1 MNFYITLSENFRSAA
16 YTLGIIGLALD
27 YMHKRKTL
35 RCTERADA
43 FVSKEGFRDGIRAVY
58 AFIFGVSSFH
68 YNAGGKDVTVHG
80 ISRRPLLEIKPG
92 QNVVV
97 YYNPEKITDYYV
109 KGMRQPFSLM
119 IFQASLICM
128 MTAIVVIPAMAPDV
142 FADVVKHNLAN
153 TLLFPACIVTAVASH
168 DSRFLPH
175 KDDGQ
180 KEAIVNPTAIN
191 LNMARNGLKVASD
204 SILTAGIF
212 MKSETLMTAGVAG
225 LLFSVF
231 MFPLLVS
238 MFVAPKTYEQFRDTK
253 DPMFIA
259 IISYIYL
266 FIFTYAVFA

>member
-16 YTLGIIGLALD
+16 YTLGIIGLVLD
-27 YMHKRKTL
+27 YMYKRKTL

-128 MTAIVVIPAMAPDV
+128 ITAIVVIPAMAPDV

-212 MKSETLMTAGVAG
+212 MKSETLMTAGVTG